1 MTFSDI
7 QPIIW
12 EKFLKIK
19 ANKRVG
25 SAYLFSGSRGSG
37 KEWASIEF
45 GKLINCKASKGI
57 YCNKCD
63 SCIQFNNLQHPN
75 LKLIFPLPASD
86 NSNKLKTSIESL
98 KQEDFDYITKS
109 LELKS
114 KDPF

>member
-45 GKLINCKASKGI
+45 GKLINDINKKG
-57 YCNKCD
+57 
-63 SCIQFNNLQHPN
+63 Q
-75 LKLIFPLPASD
+75 
-86 NSNKLKTSIESL
+86 IEA
-98 KQEDFDYITKS
+98 
-109 LELKS
+109 
-114 KDPF
+114 